1 MKKIVRLTEGD
12 LHKVIKESV
21 NKVLTE
27 LDWKTKMNYVKGRQR
42 QGYEAYR
49 QGDENGAMKYWDK
62 ASDGVY
68 DARDEFE
75 KKYNGKPF
83 RGMKDD
89 KFQMS
94 DVYTRTGDIYTSFRN
109 GKYFNNYTSK
119 NGNTN
124 SSYGNGGNDDYY
136 LDNYEDK
143 NDVDTFRRMNKD
155 VSDYRNGN
163 SQYIKGKGW
172 Q

>member
-1 MKKIVRLTEGD
+1 
-12 LHKVIKESV
+12 
-21 NKVLTE
+21 
-27 LDWKTKMNYVKGRQR
+27 
-42 QGYEAYR
+42 
-49 QGDENGAMKYWDK
+49 
-62 ASDGVY
+62 
-68 DARDEFE
+68 
-75 KKYNGKPF
+75 
-83 RGMKDD
+83 MKDD

-163 SQYIKGKGW
+163 SQYVKGKGW